1 MRVLVPLC
9 LLIVGCGPEVVV
21 TVEGR
26 VESVAGE
33 LLGLDANAVGAP
45 CSARVVYRH
54 LMGDAADVD
63 ETFGRFTLDSAD
75 ALRIDVGDVRIT
87 GSSNTQLEIWN
98 TTGDHFHVADGV
110 DVPQIGVEAPEML
123 PMRVN
128 GRDDSKLQA
137 RIYFLDGSGKA
148 LDDDLPPRPFP
159 FAKPQ
164 HWSLFELR
172 RDRDWLSCQMREV
185 VAVERER

>member
-1 MRVLVPLC
+1 MRVHTPLC
-9 LLIVGCGPEVVV
+9 LLLLGCGPEVVL

-26 VESVAGE
+26 VETVAGE
-33 LLGLDANAVGAP
+33 LLGLTSADEGAP
-45 CSARVVYRH
+45 CSARVVYRS

-63 ETFGRFTLDSAD
+63 ETFGRFTLDTDD

-87 GSSNTQLEIWN
+87 GSGGTQLEIWN

-110 DVPQIGVEAPEML
+110 DVPQIGVDAPDMP
-123 PMRVN
+123 PMRVD
-128 GRDDSKLQA
+128 GRDDTKLQA

-148 LDDDLPPRPFP
+148 LDNDLPPRPFP
-159 FAKPQ
+159 FAKPRY
-164 HWSLFELR
+164 WSLFELR
-172 RDRDWLSCQMREV
+172 RDRDWLSCQLREV